1 MAAQTRFFVVDDR
14 SSAIQYSGSWNSIDG
29 NDYNGAGSF
38 GPTYQNTLRRT
49 TSTGSSLSFTFT
61 GDAARIMGTH
71 DVRSPSTAP
80 DPAWR
85 CYLDG
90 QEVARERP
98 ATTRQN
104 AQAFCKFYELPPGRH
119 TVRVDVTS
127 NGQPFLFDMIQYRPT
142 VSTDG
147 VGFVSRFDPDMR
159 YSDAGWQRLG
169 DVARMATVGGSYID
183 YWFIG
188 TRVTWIGMYPHQL
201 PRDDAPATYSIDNG
215 PAVPFTI
222 RGGGGS
228 SDFNRQIFQTPSLS
242 HGRHHLRVTYQGRT
256 NLTPLVLINLLVDG
270 ASTQILG
277 VPSSSTGGGS
287 SSGNGGS
294 GSGGETGGNG
304 GGGAS
309 GPITVTMPV
318 DVLNNDVPNADRHS
332 DLISGTL
339 EVHSTAHTSEG
350 SHTVYTIDPNALNAN
365 AGNPNDQGTASGSG
379 PKNDQKPDGF
389 PIAGIVGI
397 VLGFLLILALI
408 GMFLFWR
415 RAKRRRHLR
424 LADGHENVQPFSST
438 TSHNGN
444 ASQRTSM
451 AQTVDSYGVSGPA
464 MQPADGYSATSAI
477 SQRLAPNRYTSN
489 SDTTS
494 DFSNSS
500 SNLLQPV
507 RKDRGA
513 FENPMSAASPSSSTG
528 NSTLAQGSGSS
539 ASGSARLVVHE
550 DSGLRMPRPQSLVED
565 IPPQYT
571 PG

>member
-61 GDAARIMGTH
+61 GKHSSQRVDCALTDVRMYAGDAARIMGTH

-188 TRVTWIGMYPHQL
+188 TEFYANIIEISTSMIDGVRRNPCYMDRNVST
-201 PRDDAPATYSIDNG
+201 PATS
-215 PAVPFTI
+215 
-222 RGGGGS
+222 
-228 SDFNRQIFQTPSLS
+228 
-242 HGRHHLRVTYQGRT
+242 
-256 NLTPLVLINLLVDG
+256 
-270 ASTQILG
+270 
-277 VPSSSTGGGS
+277 
-287 SSGNGGS
+287 
-294 GSGGETGGNG
+294 
-304 GGGAS
+304 
-309 GPITVTMPV
+309 
-318 DVLNNDVPNADRHS
+318 
-332 DLISGTL
+332 
-339 EVHSTAHTSEG
+339 
-350 SHTVYTIDPNALNAN
+350 
-365 AGNPNDQGTASGSG
+365 
-379 PKNDQKPDGF
+379 
-389 PIAGIVGI
+389 
-397 VLGFLLILALI
+397 
-408 GMFLFWR
+408 
-415 RAKRRRHLR
+415 
-424 LADGHENVQPFSST
+424 
-438 TSHNGN
+438 
-444 ASQRTSM
+444 
-451 AQTVDSYGVSGPA
+451 
-464 MQPADGYSATSAI
+464 
-477 SQRLAPNRYTSN
+477 
-489 SDTTS
+489 
-494 DFSNSS
+494 
-500 SNLLQPV
+500 
-507 RKDRGA
+507 
-513 FENPMSAASPSSSTG
+513 
-528 NSTLAQGSGSS
+528 
-539 ASGSARLVVHE
+539 
-550 DSGLRMPRPQSLVED
+550 
-565 IPPQYT
+565 
-571 PG
+571 